1 MSQYLLDTNVLAEE
15 TQVRPNPG
23 VTAWMTANRA
33 NSYTTAL
40 NIAELAFGVR
50 RLANN
55 RKRSA
60 LEVWLNNLVGALE
73 GRILAFNE
81 RVAFSWADL
90 QVELE
95 RAGQK
100 IPIQDSYVAAIAR
113 RHALTV
119 ATRNTADFER
129 HGVRTENPFK
139 R

>member
-1 MSQYLLDTNVLAEE
+1 MSQYLLDTNILAEE
-15 TQVRPNPG
+15 TQVRPNPH
-23 VTAWMTANRA
+23 VTSWLTANRT

-50 RLANN
+50 RLPNS

-60 LEVWLNNLVGALE
+60 LEAWLNSLVGALE

-81 RVAFSWADL
+81 RVAYSWADL

-95 RAGQK
+95 RSGQK
-100 IPIQDSYVAAIAR
+100 MPLQDGYLAAIAR
-113 RHALTV
+113 RHGLIV
-119 ATRNTADFER
+119 ATRNTTDFER

-139 R
+139 G